1 MASPWDRFAL
11 ADGQAGAIPSGG
23 WVWPARAVTVGN
35 TTEGALLLWLAA
47 GAWFRTD
54 GMLDYADLRRQY
66 AVLFQI
72 HFSSDRKRMTTVAE
86 REGRAVVLVKGAPE
100 AILAQDLPGAHDV
113 RDSQAFGRGAQVL
126 MDGDVVFLSM
136 FGNRW
141 LITAA
146 GCQPRGDRPYD
157 CTLKGG

>member
-1 MASPWDRFAL
+1 
-11 ADGQAGAIPSGG
+11 
-23 WVWPARAVTVGN
+23 
-35 TTEGALLLWLAA
+35 
-47 GAWFRTD
+47 
-54 GMLDYADLRRQY
+54 
-66 AVLFQI
+66 
-72 HFSSDRKRMTTVAE
+72 
-86 REGRAVVLVKGAPE
+86 
-100 AILAQDLPGAHDV
+100 
-113 RDSQAFGRGAQVL
+113 

>member
-1 MASPWDRFAL
+1 MFDPGAGHHRGRGCGRRVSPRHPGRGRERRL
-11 ADGQAGAIPSGG
+11 RVS
-23 WVWPARAVTVGN
+23 RAVDQK
-35 TTEGALLLWLAA
+35 
-47 GAWFRTD
+47 RTWKAR
-54 GMLDYADLRRQY
+54 GQ
-66 AVLFQI
+66 
-72 HFSSDRKRMTTVAE
+72 
-86 REGRAVVLVKGAPE
+86 GCPE
-100 AILAQDLPGAHDV
+100 AILAQNLPGAHEV

-126 MDGDVVFLSM
+126 MDGDVVFLL

>member
-1 MASPWDRFAL
+1 MAQFRSSRGRGPRVH
-11 ADGQAGAIPSGG
+11 GG
-23 WVWPARAVTVGN
+23 WSWRTRRFSTAVVAALPVILVTSCSTLGPD
-35 TTEGALLLWLAA
+35 TTAAA
-47 GAWFRTD
+47 GAAAAFHRATQD
-54 GMLDYADLRRQY
+54 GDGNAACGFLAPATVQDL
-66 AVLFQI
+66 
-72 HFSSDRKRMTTVAE
+72 
-86 REGRAVVLVKGAPE
+86 EGASGQGCPE